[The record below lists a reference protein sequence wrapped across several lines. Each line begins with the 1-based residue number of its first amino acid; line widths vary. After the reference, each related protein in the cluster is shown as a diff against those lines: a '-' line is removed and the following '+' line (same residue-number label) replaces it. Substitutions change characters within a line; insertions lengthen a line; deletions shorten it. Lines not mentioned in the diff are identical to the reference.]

1 MNSLASKMKVM
12 NLLGTGLSVRSLCE
26 RADISFDE
34 LCKLAEEYPELHR
47 ELKRWYKR
55 YEFTPK
61 KEIPVVKHDK
71 SLETKTKS
79 QTRKNKSDGEVTNA
93 ETVIS
98 EGE

>member
-55 YEFTPK
+55 YEF
-61 KEIPVVKHDK
+61 IVKPDK
-71 SLETKTKS
+71 SLETKEKPTKR
-79 QTRKNKSDGEVTNA
+79 QKA
-93 ETVIS
+93 E
-98 EGE
+98 